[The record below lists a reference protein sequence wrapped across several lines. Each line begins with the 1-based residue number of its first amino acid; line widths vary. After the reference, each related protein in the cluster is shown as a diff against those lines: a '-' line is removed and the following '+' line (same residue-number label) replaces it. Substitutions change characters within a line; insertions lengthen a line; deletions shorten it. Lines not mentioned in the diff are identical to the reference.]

1 MELRSLDSLGQ
12 HPRSSHVFGPGGL
25 GGEEL
30 WDAAYPFHEGNFH
43 RKLYAKISGGCKIKC
58 SGIRKCQSDV
68 SCAVFPL
75 CPLSV

>member
-1 MELRSLDSLGQ
+1 MELRSLDRLGQ

-25 GGEEL
+25 GGEGL
-30 WDAAYPFHEGNFH
+30 WDDAYPFHEGNFH
-43 RKLYAKISGGCKIKC
+43 RKLYTKISGGCKVKC